1 MFGFLFGTA
10 CLIGLVVVLKR
21 GRYGRFGHHGRHRGY
36 GPRGALNAL
45 LARLDTAPGQE
56 KVIVAAVEELVDR
69 ARDSGRELRDTR
81 RDIAQAVRGERVDE
95 ARLNEVF
102 GRHDAALAKLRAG
115 SVEALRKVHEA
126 LDERQRKILGDLIDS
141 GGLYGYGWHGRA
153 YGC

>member
-1 MFGFLFGTA
+1 LS
-10 CLIGLVVVLKR
+10 
-21 GRYGRFGHHGRHRGY
+21 
-36 GPRGALNAL
+36 
-45 LARLDTAPGQE
+45 RLDTAPGQE

-95 ARLNEVF
+95 ARLSEVF
-102 GRHDAALAKLRAG
+102 GRHDAALDKLRAG